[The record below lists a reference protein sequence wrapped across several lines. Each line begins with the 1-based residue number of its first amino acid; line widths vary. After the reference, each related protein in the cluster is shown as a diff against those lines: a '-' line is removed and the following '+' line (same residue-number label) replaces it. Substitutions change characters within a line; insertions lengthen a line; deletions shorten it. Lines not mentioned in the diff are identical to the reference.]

1 MKLPIKN
8 LNSPLGARL
17 SIEDEKSVL
26 KPKEVNMMADAVID
40 NVLLS
45 YRSPY
50 DKQHPNKPYL
60 HIKGHISHLFGRL
73 SYGVT
78 SLEYDKNDA
87 PTIDAFYEFNND
99 QLKHLVDL
107 GLYEPNF
114 RLNHDD
120 LIGQALNMPVTCNF
134 CILKPRKDKGRQ
146 YPIVFGDIQDL
157 HLMQLTYQNSGYDLS
172 QYFVNAYEDQKE
184 QVAKEQNNTKIKDEV
199 KEGPD
204 YISLDSMD
212 DAISAPE
219 SKQSEDTNDQQ
230 APEMES
236 LDDLSNNMIFD
247 EDDVDSDQNEAD
259 DDKAVDD
266 EPEADDSEVEDN
278 SQESNENEAGRDIVN
293 KALAKIRQRQ
303 EAIAQQNDA
312 DNNESENSEDEYDL
326 TDNNQA
332 SRDSESDKKKLQKHK
347 SLSEDTTSAEHLQE
361 VRTNEITN
369 NADDFA
375 DSWNEDS
382 GDLADESDIN
392 DANDVNQKDLAKE
405 KHHNR
410 SKRHGRRHH
419 FSRNKPLSSLKDL
432 NNDGIDDDEERST
445 NLKPVADAPVDDS
458 KLDKD
463 DYISY

>member
-78 SLEYDKNDA
+78 SLEYDKSDA

-134 CILKPRKDKGRQ
+134 CILKPHKDKGQQ

-157 HLMQLTYQNSGYDLS
+157 HLIQLTYQNSGYDLS

-184 QVAKEQNNTKIKDEV
+184 QAAKEQSNTKIKDEV

-219 SKQSEDTNDQQ
+219 SKQSEDTNYQQ

-278 SQESNENEAGRDIVN
+278 STESNENKAGRDIVN

-303 EAIAQQNDA
+303 EAIARQNDA
-312 DNNESENSEDEYDL
+312 NNNDNESENESALIDEDQE
-326 TDNNQA
+326 
-332 SRDSESDKKKLQKHK
+332 SRNSESGKKKLQKHK

>member
-78 SLEYDKNDA
+78 SLEYDKSDA
-87 PTIDAFYEFNND
+87 PTIDAFYEFNNG

-120 LIGQALNMPVTCNF
+120 LIGQALNMPVTCDF
-134 CILKPRKDKGRQ
+134 CILKPHKDKGQQ

-157 HLMQLTYQNSGYDLS
+157 HLIQLTYQNSGYDLS

-184 QVAKEQNNTKIKDEV
+184 QAAKEQSNTKIKDEV

-247 EDDVDSDQNEAD
+247 EDDVNSDQNEVD
-259 DDKAVDD
+259 NDKAVAD
-266 EPEADDSEVEDN
+266 EPEADDSEAEND
-278 SQESNENEAGRDIVN
+278 SQESNENKAGRDIVN

-303 EAIAQQNDA
+303 EAIARQNDA
-312 DNNESENSEDEYDL
+312 NNNDNESENESALIYEDQE
-326 TDNNQA
+326 
-332 SRDSESDKKKLQKHK
+332 SRNSESDSKKSQKHK
-347 SLSEDTTSAEHLQE
+347 PAEQDTTSAEHLQE

-375 DSWNEDS
+375 GSWNEDS

-392 DANDVNQKDLAKE
+392 DANDVDQKDLAKE
-405 KHHNR
+405 KRHSRN
-410 SKRHGRRHH
+410 KRHGRRHH

-458 KLDKD
+458 KSDKD